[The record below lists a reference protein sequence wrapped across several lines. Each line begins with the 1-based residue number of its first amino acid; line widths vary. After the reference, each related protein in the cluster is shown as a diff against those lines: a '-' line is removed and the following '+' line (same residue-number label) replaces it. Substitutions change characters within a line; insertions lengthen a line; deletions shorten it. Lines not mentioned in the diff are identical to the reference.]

1 MLTDLMSLLSLAF
14 AASKSPSLTS
24 SILAVF
30 RFSKFFC
37 VALNVASIFLMHVVI
52 NIGMTMGLL
61 PVIGIPLP
69 FLSYGGSGMV
79 SFTILLFIFIRLDME
94 RQNKDA

>member
-1 MLTDLMSLLSLAF
+1 M
-14 AASKSPSLTS
+14 
-24 SILAVF
+24 
-30 RFSKFFC
+30 
-37 VALNVASIFLMHVVI
+37 ASIFLMHVVI

-69 FLSYGGSGMV
+69 FLSYGGSGMM

-94 RQNKDA
+94 RQNRDADLV

>member
-1 MLTDLMSLLSLAF
+1 AVYIFLITRIIHLASRQSDAF
-14 AASKSPSLTS
+14 AR
-24 SILAVF
+24 IYGY
-30 RFSKFFC
+30 C
-37 VALNVASIFLMHVVI
+37 VASIFLMHVVI

-94 RQNKDA
+94 RQMREN

>member
-1 MLTDLMSLLSLAF
+1 
-14 AASKSPSLTS
+14 
-24 SILAVF
+24 
-30 RFSKFFC
+30 
-37 VALNVASIFLMHVVI
+37 MHVVI

-69 FLSYGGSGMV
+69 FLSYGGSGMM

-94 RQNKDA
+94 RQNKDADF

>member
-1 MLTDLMSLLSLAF
+1 MGSIILLSVYIFLILRIIHL
-14 AASKSPSLTS
+14 ASKNQDS
-24 SILAVF
+24 
-30 RFSKFFC
+30 FSRIYGYC
-37 VALNVASIFLMHVVI
+37 VASIFLMHVVI

-69 FLSYGGSGMV
+69 FLSYGGSGMM

-94 RQNKDA
+94 RQNRDADLI